1 MSEERIV
8 FLKEEETDPIER
20 DYPQGFTA
28 DDHCCW
34 DILIVDDDP
43 DVHDATVFALKG
55 MLVFDRELRF
65 HHAYSAK
72 EALSVVAEN
81 PGIALILLD
90 AVMETEDA
98 GLAIVKAIRDD
109 LGRDDVRIIL
119 RTGQPGQVPELET
132 ITRYDINDYKTKSEL
147 TRTKLMTSVIA
158 ALRSWTQIRRIG
170 KSRRGLEKIVE
181 ASNELLQ
188 EQGLQR
194 FADGVI
200 TQMAGL
206 FDLEPEGIVCAMDP
220 GTGWASSDAQPGSE
234 CCIIAAAGQY
244 RRYINKNLGELQNRE
259 ISESIFASLR
269 NRRNIIGERSLTVFF
284 GEASGT
290 AFATWIAS
298 PVPLKDLDTHL
309 LEVFCSN
316 ISICAN
322 NIALVNRLKEQ
333 AWIDP
338 GLQMPN
344 LPALVE
350 KMKTILAQEGERPL
364 TLCILDIDGF
374 NQINEIL
381 GHEYGDEILR
391 ALVARLR
398 EFLPPETFAARV
410 ASDVFALIGA
420 PETFSQSLLKKIS
433 LMPIQTP
440 DGERTLSISASL
452 TSIDSTDGNASTHL
466 RNGFIALKRAKS
478 EGIGQI
484 VRYSGSI
491 GTETRERIRLLHEL
505 KGAFAAHKLFLVF
518 QPQYMLP
525 ERKIFCCEALLRW
538 KNDEGE
544 FIPPDTFI
552 PLAEQA
558 GLIVPMGIWILRSAL
573 AALKTIHQAGF
584 PDMKI
589 AVNVSAVQMRHQD
602 FLSELDLALD
612 ETGVEPRH
620 LELEI
625 TESISIIGIDNVL
638 HLLNEI
644 RSRGI
649 SLAIDDFGTGYSS
662 LASIDKWPIHR
673 IKIDKSFIKHLDDA
687 EEKARLVDLLIS
699 LADRLS
705 LNILAEGVE
714 TQSQFDRLL
723 ELGCQEIQGFL
734 LSTPLGLEDLISLLQ
749 KGVADAC

>member
-8 FLKEEETDPIER
+8 FLKEEETDPIES
-20 DYPQGFTA
+20 DYPQGFPA

-55 MLVFDRELRF
+55 LLVFDRELRF

-72 EALSVVAEN
+72 EALSVIAQN

-98 GLAIVKAIRDD
+98 GLAIVKAIRH
-109 LGRDDVRIIL
+109 
-119 RTGQPGQVPELET
+119 QC
-132 ITRYDINDYKTKSEL
+132 KTKSEL
-147 TRTKLMTSVIA
+147 TRTKPMTSVIA

-234 CCIIAAAGQY
+234 CCITPPRPY
-244 RRYINKNLGELQNRE
+244 CRYINKIGRTAEQGN
-259 ISESIFASLR
+259 ISRSSPAEKQA
-269 NRRNIIGERSLTVFF
+269 NIIGERSLTVFF

-391 ALVARLR
+391 ALVARSRSSCLR
-398 EFLPPETFAARV
+398 KRSPRI
-410 ASDVFALIGA
+410 ASDVFALMAVSSLEEDHENSPPASQPELRKQSWKDSFRHAGGFGNRSAKSAKGRRADKQLQACRKRPDKLDQEKIHPRRNPARGA
-420 PETFSQSLLKKIS
+420 SHH
-433 LMPIQTP
+433 
-440 DGERTLSISASL
+440 SAM
-452 TSIDSTDGNASTHL
+452 
-466 RNGFIALKRAKS
+466 LKRTRHALHTDINPS
-478 EGIGQI
+478 IELDSFPGVLGQI
-484 VRYSGSI
+484 I
-491 GTETRERIRLLHEL
+491 TNLITNAL
-505 KGAFAAHKLFLVF
+505 AH
-518 QPQYMLP
+518 
-525 ERKIFCCEALLRW
+525 AW
-538 KNDEGE
+538 DEGE
-544 FIPPDTFI
+544 KGTISYRRIPTRQGCASMFQTT
-552 PLAEQA
+552 ARE
-558 GLIVPMGIWILRSAL
+558 WT
-573 AALKTIHQAGF
+573 K
-584 PDMKI
+584 K
-589 AVNVSAVQMRHQD
+589 
-602 FLSELDLALD
+602 
-612 ETGVEPRH
+612 
-620 LELEI
+620 
-625 TESISIIGIDNVL
+625 L
-638 HLLNEI
+638 H
-644 RSRGI
+644 
-649 SLAIDDFGTGYSS
+649 GT
-662 LASIDKWPIHR
+662 
-673 IKIDKSFIKHLDDA
+673 
-687 EEKARLVDLLIS
+687 
-699 LADRLS
+699 
-705 LNILAEGVE
+705 
-714 TQSQFDRLL
+714 
-723 ELGCQEIQGFL
+723 
-734 LSTPLGLEDLISLLQ
+734 
-749 KGVADAC
+749 